1 MAIKLA
7 SGTWRN
13 GTKTGTANPG
23 RYERAIIQIGQSV
36 PEAARLKLEAV
47 AQKIVDTAKQL
58 APKESREL
66 ENAINWRWQKTR
78 RGWQIKIRS
87 TGAKNA
93 KGVSYGQYAEW
104 DPLFNKEL
112 GTRPFL
118 YPAFDEYQDE
128 ISEAVADAAVEV
140 IKRYG
145 Y

>member
-13 GTKTGTANPG
+13 GTKTGTASPG

-36 PEAARLKLEAV
+36 PEAARLALERV
-47 AQKIVDTAKQL
+47 ADRIVDTGQRL
-58 APKESREL
+58 APKDTLEL
-66 ENAINWRWQKTR
+66 ENAINWRWAKTR

-87 TGAKNA
+87 TGAKNQ

-104 DPLFNKEL
+104 DPLFSKE
-112 GTRPFL
+112 GPKPFL
-118 YPAFDEYQDE
+118 YPALEAHQDE
-128 ISEAVADAAVEV
+128 ISKAVADAAVEV
-140 IKRYG
+140 IRRYG

>member
-13 GTKTGTANPG
+13 GTKTGTANPKQ
-23 RYERAIIQIGQSV
+23 YERAIIQIGESIS
-36 PEAARLKLEAV
+36 EAARIALEDIAG
-47 AQKIVDTAKQL
+47 KIVDTAQRL
-58 APKESREL
+58 APKESGNL

-104 DPLFNKEL
+104 DPLFSESGPK
-112 GTRPFL
+112 PFL
-118 YPAFDEYQDE
+118 YPALDAHQDE
-128 ISEAVADAAVEV
+128 ITKAVADAAVEV
-140 IKRYG
+140 IRRYG

>member
-13 GTKTGTANPG
+13 GKKTGTANTG
-23 RYERAIIQIGQSV
+23 QYERAIIQIGESV

-128 ISEAVADAAVEV
+128 ISKAVADAAVEV
-140 IKRYG
+140 IRRYG